1 MILQLKDALILQVKD
16 ASAIKPMT
24 NGKSTGQSHNRE
36 TKKQGNGVIIS
47 SKTVNNNNVVRLLPL
62 DVAAPVMKM
71 SSTPLKMEPIH
82 ESGEE
87 QRTPQ
92 SSSGSQEKVDSNS
105 DDILNDEIDL
115 LDEMKSD
122 DAGSPKSLHKNIN
135 ELVLKTQQRY

>member
-1 MILQLKDALILQVKD
+1 MKDVN
-16 ASAIKPMT
+16 AIKPMT
-24 NGKSTGQSHNRE
+24 NGKSTSQSHNRE

-62 DVAAPVMKM
+62 DVAAPAMEM
-71 SSTPLKMEPIH
+71 SSVPLRMMEPIH

-92 SSSGSQEKVDSNS
+92 SSLRSQDKADSNS

-115 LDEMKSD
+115 LDEMKSED
-122 DAGSPKSLHKNIN
+122 TGSPRSLHKNIN